1 MANGNRRSQY
11 GDNQQD
17 YDQRYNRQSEQFQRD
32 GDYQNNSGYR
42 SGSGGYRDQDGFGG
56 YENQQRASN
65 QSYDRQRGQM
75 ANYNQ
80 DSNSQGSNYDPFDD
94 YDRASMDRG
103 YSSNRNEHEHRYF
116 RPDDFGGEDYTRGS
130 YGSGG
135 YSGRRSGG
143 YGSGGYTGGGNYSSY
158 NRFGDDDGD
167 RGFLAKAGDEIAS
180 WFGDDDA
187 ERRRNQDQDHRGRG
201 PANYTRSNERLL
213 EDACERLTHDRY
225 LNASNINVTADDNEI
240 TLDGTVDSR
249 QAKRRAEDCVHDISG
264 VKHVQNNLRI
274 DDSMRNA
281 SNYSSGGTSNA
292 TTSDYSTSS
301 DTTSRNTTTTTS

>member
-17 YDQRYNRQSEQFQRD
+17 YDQRYNRQYEQFQRD

-135 YSGRRSGG
+135 YGGRRSGG
-143 YGSGGYTGGGNYSSY
+143 YGGGGYTGGGNYSSY

>member
-143 YGSGGYTGGGNYSSY
+143 YGGGGYTGGGNYSSY

-301 DTTSRNTTTTTS
+301 DTTSRNTTTTS

>member
-94 YDRASMDRG
+94 YNRASMDRG

-143 YGSGGYTGGGNYSSY
+143 YGSGGYTGGGNNSSY

>member
-56 YENQQRASN
+56 YENQQRSSN

-143 YGSGGYTGGGNYSSY
+143 YGGGGYTGGGNYSSY

-187 ERRRNQDQDHRGRG
+187 ERRRDQDQDHRGRG